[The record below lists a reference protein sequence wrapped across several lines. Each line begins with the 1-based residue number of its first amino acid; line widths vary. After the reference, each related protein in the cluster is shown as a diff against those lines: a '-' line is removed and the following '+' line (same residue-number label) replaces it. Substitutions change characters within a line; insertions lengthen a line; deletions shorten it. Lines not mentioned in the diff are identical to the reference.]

1 MPLGALLGDKRERQA
16 LAGGARSSRQKAWE
30 ISKLAEV
37 RSPIYIITPLLP
49 GEARETQGWPLLIF
63 VELGY

>member
-1 MPLGALLGDKRERQA
+1 MGSQEQQAEGLRDKQAGRGAG
-16 LAGGARSSRQKAWE
+16 
-30 ISKLAEV
+30 
-37 RSPIYIITPLLP
+37 PIYIITPLLP

>member
-1 MPLGALLGDKRERQA
+1 MGDKRERQA
-16 LAGGARSSRQKAWE
+16 LAWEARSSRQKAWE

-37 RSPIYIITPLLP
+37 QSSIYIITPLLP